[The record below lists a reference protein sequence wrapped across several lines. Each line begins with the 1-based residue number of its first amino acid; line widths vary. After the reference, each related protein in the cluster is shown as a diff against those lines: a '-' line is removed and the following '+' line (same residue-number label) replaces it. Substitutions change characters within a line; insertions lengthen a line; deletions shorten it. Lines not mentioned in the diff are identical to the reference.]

1 MYYDVYGYGSCILLV
16 LEIRPYVVRT
26 ERCRVLRLKRYVR
39 PRTAQCALI
48 IEMYFAPQLIPY
60 NRGTPKS
67 THTYTLFTLDATESA
82 ECINCGGLST
92 LTIRS
97 RGTRLRTALRH
108 QEVFGSDQASATLL
122 HKRESAVP
130 SPISSVTPSH
140 CSYTQGKA
148 RPDMCTTRRTWTNA
162 SMDGR
167 RDEREKRREQVS

>member
-1 MYYDVYGYGSCILLV
+1 MHKLWRSGS
-16 LEIRPYVVRT
+16 
-26 ERCRVLRLKRYVR
+26 
-39 PRTAQCALI
+39 
-48 IEMYFAPQLIPY
+48 
-60 NRGTPKS
+60 
-67 THTYTLFTLDATESA
+67 LDFDDSVARDPVA
-82 ECINCGGLST
+82 H
-92 LTIRS
+92 
-97 RGTRLRTALRH
+97 RLRTALRH

-162 SMDGR
+162 SMDGV